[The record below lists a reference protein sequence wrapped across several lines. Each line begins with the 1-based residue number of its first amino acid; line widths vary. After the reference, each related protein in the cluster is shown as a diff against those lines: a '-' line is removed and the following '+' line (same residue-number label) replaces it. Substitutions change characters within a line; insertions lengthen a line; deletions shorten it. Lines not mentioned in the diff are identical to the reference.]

1 MGLCAMLTHK
11 EPKEHRMTRR
21 RFTKKW
27 NCMPAE
33 MALDNIKYLQT
44 NYKKYPVCFLS
55 KNQIKLGEDIMITQ
69 QYDQKTYQQI
79 YTING
84 LQSSMIDEELK
95 YLWALCTDTATPRD
109 KISHWCAQNV
119 PVFVQVAG
127 YTIGTAAIFAIVV
140 YTAKGI
146 KTYEQNRNAK
156 QEQYIQQRIDAA
168 IKEYEASK
176 TINYN
181 DTTNQKIR

>member
-1 MGLCAMLTHK
+1 MLTHK

-44 NYKKYPVCFLS
+44 NYKKYPVYFLS
-55 KNQIKLGEDIMITQ
+55 ANQIKLGEDIIITQ
-69 QYDQKTYQQI
+69 QYDQKTYEPT

-84 LQSSMIDEELK
+84 LRSDTIGKELK

-127 YTIGTAAIFAIVV
+127 YTIGTAAVFSIVA

-146 KTYEQNRNAK
+146 ETYEQNRNAK
-156 QEQYIQQRIDAA
+156 QEQYIQQRIDTA
-168 IKEYEASK
+168 IKEYEATK
-176 TINYN
+176 TIKYN
-181 DTTNQKIR
+181 DTTNKKTR